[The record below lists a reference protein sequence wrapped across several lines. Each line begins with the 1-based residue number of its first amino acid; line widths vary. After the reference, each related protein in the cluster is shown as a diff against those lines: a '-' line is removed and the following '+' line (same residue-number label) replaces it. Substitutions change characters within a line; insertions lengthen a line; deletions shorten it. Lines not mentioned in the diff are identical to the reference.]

1 MVFPVTL
8 ILYIVL
14 WVILFGF
21 YSCNL
26 MQIKRFYKSCNLKKR
41 ETISCSY
48 SVVWSRSYCLP
59 LFKVSTTLC
68 SLVLQLVLLN
78 YLTDIF
84 IVSPG

>member
-26 MQIKRFYKSCNLKKR
+26 MQIKRFYKSCNLKNGKR
-41 ETISCSY
+41 L
-48 SVVWSRSYCLP
+48 VVLILFYGKEVIVCRSLKCQLP
-59 LFKVSTTLC
+59 Y
-68 SLVLQLVLLN
+68 VLLSYN
-78 YLTDIF
+78 
-84 IVSPG
+84 